1 MRGMNAP
8 TIDQE
13 AMRAP
18 VRRPVKSR
26 WYYRHRWLAL
36 FVGLPTILGIL
47 YYGLIASDIYVSQS
61 RFVIKSPGQ
70 KGMQTT
76 TLASL
81 IQTTGFS
88 SGKDQTQEVLEYVRS
103 RDALRDLDRRID
115 VRARYS
121 AQNVDFLSRFPTPF
135 RDASFENL
143 FRYYRSMVLADID
156 AESGMA
162 VLEVRAF
169 RPDDA
174 YLINARLL
182 DLSEGLVNRLNNRA
196 EIRAI
201 AEAERRV
208 ERAQNRFRDARLQL
222 GSFRDRERIID
233 PTKQAAAVL
242 EISSELVAEQAAL
255 MSQLSL
261 MTRSTPR
268 HPAIPALRS
277 RIAAIG
283 QQIAAQNNRAVGG
296 SNDIASTLGRYQQL
310 ELEQEFSTQALTA
323 ASASLE
329 QARTESQKQQFYLER
344 VVEPNRPDLPLLPN
358 RLKAILVI
366 FAASLCLYFIGWML
380 VVGILEHSPED

>member
-1 MRGMNAP
+1 
-8 TIDQE
+8 
-13 AMRAP
+13 
-18 VRRPVKSR
+18 
-26 WYYRHRWLAL
+26 
-36 FVGLPTILGIL
+36 
-47 YYGLIASDIYVSQS
+47 
-61 RFVIKSPGQ
+61 
-70 KGMQTT
+70 
-76 TLASL
+76 
-81 IQTTGFS
+81 
-88 SGKDQTQEVLEYVRS
+88 
-103 RDALRDLDRRID
+103 
-115 VRARYS
+115 
-121 AQNVDFLSRFPTPF
+121 
-135 RDASFENL
+135 
-143 FRYYRSMVLADID
+143 
-156 AESGMA
+156 
-162 VLEVRAF
+162 
-169 RPDDA
+169 
-174 YLINARLL
+174 
-182 DLSEGLVNRLNNRA
+182 
-196 EIRAI
+196 
-201 AEAERRV
+201 
-208 ERAQNRFRDARLQL
+208 
-222 GSFRDRERIID
+222 
-233 PTKQAAAVL
+233 VL

-283 QQIAAQNNRAVGG
+283 QQIAAQNSRAVGG